1 MSRFVLLV
9 LLCFVSGR
17 VLAELPVQSR
27 ELQRYWVKD
36 GYQIAIDNDPAW
48 LANYLPDEQAPAFQA
63 TTPELYY
70 PPAVITVKL
79 HKGITVNG
87 DQEAMRDTALAALQA
102 VLAKVNPALSL
113 DAASLLPV
121 AYGELHGYAISFMAN
136 LDGLDQETSITI
148 ARNRTGQVMSLEV
161 TTLPGK
167 LPHIEA
173 AANRVWQNIRFVSRT
188 K

>member
-1 MSRFVLLV
+1 MLRLVLLV
-9 LLCFVSGR
+9 LLCVVSGQ

-27 ELQRYWVKD
+27 ELQRYWVSD

-48 LANYLPDEQAPAFQA
+48 RANYLPDEQAPAFQVS
-63 TTPELYY
+63 TPELYY

-79 HKGITVNG
+79 HKGAVVDG
-87 DQEAMRDTALAALQA
+87 GEEAMHQTALSALNA
-102 VLAKVNPALSL
+102 VITKVNPTARL
-113 DAASLLPV
+113 DAANLLPV
-121 AYGELHGYAISFMAN
+121 EYGELSGYAASFQAN
-136 LDGLDQETSITI
+136 LDGLDQETTMII

-167 LPHIEA
+167 LPHIQA
-173 AANRVWQNIRFVSRT
+173 AANRVWQNIKFVSRT